1 MRFKAE
7 IVLFMLAIVLYL
19 ASVYCYFYEARQE
32 GWLPYINYPY
42 KEYTIPLVVIASVFV
57 IIAAILYSKRR

>member
-1 MRFKAE
+1 LKFKAE
-7 IVLFMLAIVLYL
+7 IVLLILAIILYL
-19 ASVYCYFYEARQE
+19 ASAYCYFYEARQE

-42 KEYTIPLVVIASVFV
+42 KEYAIPLVVVASVFV